1 MQTGGLAF
9 SERRDVYAGYDHVPY
24 LWIHG
29 HHPHKWPKPP
39 LGKVTVSNFIFLHI
53 SFNFKGFEVS

>member
-9 SERRDVYAGYDHVPY
+9 SERRDVHAGYDHVPY

-29 HHPHKWPKPP
+29 HHPHKMAETAT
-39 LGKVTVSNFIFLHI
+39 LASD
-53 SFNFKGFEVS
+53 GFEFYLQLIN